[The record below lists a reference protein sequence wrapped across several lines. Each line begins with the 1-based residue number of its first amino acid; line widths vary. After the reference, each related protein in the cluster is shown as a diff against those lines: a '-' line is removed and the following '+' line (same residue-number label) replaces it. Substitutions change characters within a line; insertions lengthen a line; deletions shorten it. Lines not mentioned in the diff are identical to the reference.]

1 MTTNPK
7 LVEYDKLFKKKIKPV
22 EKIYPTINY
31 RPIIINISCLCVLAL
46 GIYILY
52 KRKENKQI
60 NKLLYEK
67 KVYDI
72 SKEILDNREE

>member
-1 MTTNPK
+1 M
-7 LVEYDKLFKKKIKPV
+7 VEYDKLFKKKPKPI
-22 EKIYPTINY
+22 EKIYPKIDY
-31 RPIIINISCLCVLAL
+31 GSLIINISCICLLAL

-52 KRKENKQI
+52 KRQENKQI